1 MFGFGKKIDVDS
13 ITAEMKDEKA
23 YLVDV
28 RDDDEWNSLH
38 AKDALHLS
46 IDLIMNGEVPTKDKS
61 KKLYLYCASGG
72 RASMAASKL
81 KSRGYT
87 VENLG
92 GLKAWISAGGV
103 TESGV

>member
-1 MFGFGKKIDVDS
+1 MLGFGKKIDVGS
-13 ITAEMKDEKA
+13 ITAEMNENKA

-28 RDDDEWNSLH
+28 RGNDEWDSLH

-46 IDLIMNGEVPTKDKS
+46 VDRIMNGEVPTKDKS

-72 RASMAASKL
+72 RASMAAAKL
-81 KSRGYT
+81 KSSGYS

-92 GLKAWISAGGV
+92 GLSSWKNAGGA
-103 TESGV
+103 TESGI

>member
-1 MFGFGKKIDVDS
+1 MLGFGKKIDVDA
-13 ITAEMKDEKA
+13 IKKEMEEDKA

-28 RDDDEWNSLH
+28 RGNDEWDGLH

-46 IDLIMNGEVPTKDKS
+46 VDRITNGEVPTKDTS

-72 RASMAASKL
+72 RASMAAMKL
-81 KSRGYT
+81 KSIGYT

-92 GLKAWISAGGV
+92 GLNSWKNAGGA
-103 TESGV
+103 TESGM